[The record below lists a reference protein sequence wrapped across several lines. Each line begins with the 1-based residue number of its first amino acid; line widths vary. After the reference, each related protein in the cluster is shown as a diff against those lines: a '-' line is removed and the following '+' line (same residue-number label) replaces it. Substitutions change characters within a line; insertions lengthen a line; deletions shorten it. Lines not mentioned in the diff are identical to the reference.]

1 MRWGDDIEA
10 REQAQKIAW
19 EQDRKT
25 LAELLLSRGEGHA
38 AALVSIAEYR
48 CDCVDNW
55 DGGQYD
61 VDIALPA
68 VAFDRADD
76 AVRAAMTKAARDIIG
91 DGHFND
97 LTISVR
103 RSQLTPDWDREI
115 FNYVRTESRPRIEQ
129 AKAPTG
135 YYDVVD
141 PV

>member
-1 MRWGDDIEA
+1 MGWGDDTEA

-25 LAELLLSRGEGHA
+25 LAELLISRGEGHA

-48 CDCVDNW
+48 CDLVDNW

-76 AVRAAMTKAARDIIG
+76 AVRAAMTKAARDIVG
-91 DGHFND
+91 EGHFNQ
-97 LTISVR
+97 LTVSVR
-103 RSQLTPDWDREI
+103 RSQLTPNWDREI
-115 FNYVRTESRPRIEQ
+115 FENFVRTGSSRSEQ
-129 AKAPTG
+129 GGLPASG
-135 YYDVVD
+135 HVGSVE
-141 PV
+141 

>member
-1 MRWGDDIEA
+1 MGWGDEIEA
-10 REQAQKIAW
+10 REQAQRIAW

-25 LAELLLSRGEGHA
+25 LAELLLSRNEGHA

-48 CDCVDNW
+48 CDLVDNW

-103 RSQLTPDWDREI
+103 RSHLTPDWDRDI
-115 FNYVRTESRPRIEQ
+115 FENFVRTGSSRSEQ
-129 AKAPTG
+129 LGLPTSG
-135 YYDVVD
+135 DVGSVD
-141 PV
+141 